1 MAEYSK
7 QSRLANDG
15 VHTQWRVLDESGN
28 VVTRGQAYAGQD
40 LDELARYALT
50 VNHLEPGDLPDAWT
64 AWEENG

>member
-1 MAEYSK
+1 MAEYTK

-15 VHTQWRVLDESGN
+15 VHTQWRVLDEAGN

-50 VNHLEPGDLPDAWT
+50 VNQLEPADLPEAWT
-64 AWEENG
+64 AWE